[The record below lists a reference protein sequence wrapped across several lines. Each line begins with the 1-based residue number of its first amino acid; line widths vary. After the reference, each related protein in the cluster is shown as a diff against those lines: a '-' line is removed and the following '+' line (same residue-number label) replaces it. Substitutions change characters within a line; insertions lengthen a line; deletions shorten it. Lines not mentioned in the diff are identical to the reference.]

1 MAASGLNRLHY
12 KELMLLHRTE
22 AQIVATIELGA
33 MDRHLP
39 KGQLP
44 GEEQMLGSK

>member
-1 MAASGLNRLHY
+1 
-12 KELMLLHRTE
+12 MLLHRTE
-22 AQIVATIELGA
+22 AQLVATTELGS

-44 GEEQMLGSK
+44 REEQMLGSK